1 MRKIPALIAHI
12 TRLKDS
18 MQRRPVKRFPSDR
31 ANFGS
36 GLMLIP
42 FRERQLLTPPDKEFL
57 LSAIFIIRLLAADC
71 FGREFDDPNPLVSF
85 WHFFIHSEFGLG
97 PIASRENSQ

>member
-1 MRKIPALIAHI
+1 
-12 TRLKDS
+12 
-18 MQRRPVKRFPSDR
+18 MQRWPVKHFPSDR

-42 FRERQLLTPPDKEFL
+42 FRGRLLLTPANKEL
-57 LSAIFIIRLLAADC
+57 LVSAIFIIRLLAADR

-85 WHFFIHSEFGLG
+85 WHFFIHSAFGLG
-97 PIASRENSQ
+97 PVASRENGQ